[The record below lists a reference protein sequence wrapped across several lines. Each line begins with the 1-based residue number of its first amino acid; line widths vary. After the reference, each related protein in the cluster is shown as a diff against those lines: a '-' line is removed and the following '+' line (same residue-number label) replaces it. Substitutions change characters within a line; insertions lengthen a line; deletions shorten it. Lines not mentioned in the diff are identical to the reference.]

1 MSLCVIGRR
10 DGSVRSVPVMVARLL
25 AIGLTGAM
33 GWIHLQLWLDGY
45 REVPVVGM
53 LFLLNGI
60 GAIALA
66 TALLVAPARLLSI
79 AAILAALFTAG
90 TLAGLILS
98 LTVGLFGVHESL
110 QTPLVPATLI
120 IESTGVLV
128 LVVTVILAHKHQR
141 TSA

>member
-1 MSLCVIGRR
+1 
-10 DGSVRSVPVMVARLL
+10 
-25 AIGLTGAM
+25 M

-45 REVPVVGM
+45 REVPVVGT

-79 AAILAALFTAG
+79 AAMLAALFTAG